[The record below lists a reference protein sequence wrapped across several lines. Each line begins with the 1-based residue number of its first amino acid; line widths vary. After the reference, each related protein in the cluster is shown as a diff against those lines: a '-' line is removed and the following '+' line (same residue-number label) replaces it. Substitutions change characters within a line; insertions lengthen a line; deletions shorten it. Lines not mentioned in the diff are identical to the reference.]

1 MYFYI
6 LIFIQFSYRI
16 LVMDNGKV
24 IEFESP
30 NILLQDKNSYFYNL
44 VQQEFK

>member
-1 MYFYI
+1 MYTYHF
-6 LIFIQFSYRI
+6 FCRI
-16 LVMDNGKV
+16 LVIENGKV
-24 IEFESP
+24 MEFESP

>member
-1 MYFYI
+1 MIYTYYI
-6 LIFIQFSYRI
+6 FCRI

-30 NILLQDKNSYFYNL
+30 NVLLEDKNSYFYNL

>member
-1 MYFYI
+1 MIYTNYI
-6 LIFIQFSYRI
+6 FCRI

-24 IEFESP
+24 VEFESP
-30 NILLQDKNSYFYNL
+30 NVLLQDKKSYFYNL